1 MCMEEMNALQC
12 PRCNKPIT
20 AEANYCSYCGRP
32 LKDAVLSTSLS
43 RQIVIYLIS
52 FFLAP
57 FGLGYVW
64 KYFKQGDAKSK
75 EIALIALILTVVAIM
90 VMFWTTSAFMSSY
103 VEQLNGLGGF

>member
-1 MCMEEMNALQC
+1 MEQVSTLQC

-20 AEANYCSYCGRP
+20 ADANYCAYCGRP
-32 LKDAVLSTSLS
+32 LKDGALSISVS
-43 RQIVIYLIS
+43 RQVVIYLIS

-64 KYFKQGDAKSK
+64 KYFKQGDSKSK
-75 EIALIALILTVVAIM
+75 EIALIALILTVAAII

-103 VEQLNGLGGF
+103 VEQLNGLGSF